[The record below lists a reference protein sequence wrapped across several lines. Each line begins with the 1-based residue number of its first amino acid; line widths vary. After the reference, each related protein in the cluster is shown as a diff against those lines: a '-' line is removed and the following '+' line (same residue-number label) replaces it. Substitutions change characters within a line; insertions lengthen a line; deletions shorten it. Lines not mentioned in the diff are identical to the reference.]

1 MITVT
6 VVFQTEVNMTLQS
19 IGYIARQYGV
29 SPSTI
34 RRWCAQ
40 GKLQCCRTLGG
51 HRRFEVCEQEQPQ
64 ETTPER
70 MVVGY
75 ARVSSHGQKDDLDRQ
90 VQRLKLHGCDRIIS
104 DIGSGLNCCKP
115 GLKLLV
121 NLLMEGHV
129 ERLVVVQEDRLLRFG
144 VNLIR
149 QICTRRHTEFLILD
163 SSVVTSFEEELAR
176 DVITLMTV
184 FCARL
189 YGRRSGRNKKIA
201 ASVEPT
207 Q

>member
-1 MITVT
+1 
-6 VVFQTEVNMTLQS
+6 MTLLS
-19 IGYIARQYGV
+19 IGHIARQYGV

-51 HRRFEVCEQEQPQ
+51 HRRFEVCEQEKTQ
-64 ETTPER
+64 ETTPGR
-70 MVVGY
+70 IVVGY

-121 NLLMEGHV
+121 NLLMEGRV

-149 QICTRRHTEFLILD
+149 QICTRRQTEFLVLD
-163 SSVVTSFEEELAR
+163 SIAVTSFEEELAR

>member
-1 MITVT
+1 
-6 VVFQTEVNMTLQS
+6 MTLLS
-19 IGYIARQYGV
+19 IGHIARQYGV

-51 HRRFEVCEQEQPQ
+51 HRRFEVCEKEQKQ
-64 ETTPER
+64 ETTSGR

-121 NLLMEGHV
+121 NLLMEGRV

-149 QICTRRHTEFLILD
+149 QICTRRQTEFLVLD
-163 SSVVTSFEEELAR
+163 SIAVTSFEEELAR

-201 ASVEPT
+201 ASLEPT

>member
-1 MITVT
+1 MPESLRT
-6 VVFQTEVNMTLQS
+6 
-19 IGYIARQYGV
+19 GRK
-29 SPSTI
+29 TI
-34 RRWCAQ
+34 W
-40 GKLQCCRTLGG
+40 T
-51 HRRFEVCEQEQPQ
+51 
-64 ETTPER
+64 
-70 MVVGY
+70 
-75 ARVSSHGQKDDLDRQ
+75 DRQ
-90 VQRLKLHGCDRIIS
+90 IQRLKLHGCDRIIS
-104 DIGSGLNCCKP
+104 DISSGLNCCKP

-121 NLLMEGHV
+121 NLLMEGRV

-149 QICTRRHTEFLILD
+149 QICTRRQTEFLVLD
-163 SSVVTSFEEELAR
+163 SIAVTSFEEELAR

>member
-121 NLLMEGHV
+121 NLLMEGRV

>member
-1 MITVT
+1 
-6 VVFQTEVNMTLQS
+6 MTLQS

-121 NLLMEGHV
+121 NLLMEGRV

>member
-1 MITVT
+1 
-6 VVFQTEVNMTLQS
+6 MTLQS
-19 IGYIARQYGV
+19 IGHIARQYGV

-51 HRRFEVCEQEQPQ
+51 HRRFEVCEKERTQ
-64 ETTPER
+64 ETTSER

-90 VQRLKLHGCDRIIS
+90 VQRLKL
-104 DIGSGLNCCKP
+104 
-115 GLKLLV
+115 LV
-121 NLLMEGHV
+121 NLLMEGRV

-149 QICTRRHTEFLILD
+149 QICTRRQTEFLVLD
-163 SSVVTSFEEELAR
+163 SIAVTSFEEELAR

>member
-1 MITVT
+1 
-6 VVFQTEVNMTLQS
+6 MTLLS
-19 IGYIARQYGV
+19 IGHIARQYGV

-51 HRRFEVCEQEQPQ
+51 HRRFEVCEQEQTQ
-64 ETTPER
+64 ETTPGR
-70 MVVGY
+70 IVVGY

-121 NLLMEGHV
+121 NLLMEGRV

-149 QICTRRHTEFLILD
+149 QICTRRQTEFLVLD
-163 SSVVTSFEEELAR
+163 SIAVTSFEEELAR

-201 ASVEPT
+201 ASVEPS

>member
-1 MITVT
+1 
-6 VVFQTEVNMTLQS
+6 MTLLS
-19 IGYIARQYGV
+19 IGHIARQYGV

-51 HRRFEVCEQEQPQ
+51 HRRFEVCEQEQTQ
-64 ETTPER
+64 ETTSER

-121 NLLMEGHV
+121 NLLMEGRV

-149 QICTRRHTEFLILD
+149 QICTRRQTEFLVLD
-163 SSVVTSFEEELAR
+163 SSAVTSFEEELAR

-189 YGRRSGRNKKIA
+189 YGRRSGRNKKVA

>member
-1 MITVT
+1 
-6 VVFQTEVNMTLQS
+6 MTLLS
-19 IGYIARQYGV
+19 IGHIARQYGV

-51 HRRFEVCEQEQPQ
+51 HRRFEVCEKEQKQ
-64 ETTPER
+64 ETTSGR

-121 NLLMEGHV
+121 NLLMEGRV

-149 QICTRRHTEFLILD
+149 QICTRRQTEFLVLD
-163 SSVVTSFEEELAR
+163 SRAVTSFEEELAR

-201 ASVEPT
+201 ASVEKT

>member
-1 MITVT
+1 
-6 VVFQTEVNMTLQS
+6 MTLLS
-19 IGYIARQYGV
+19 IGHIARQYGV

-51 HRRFEVCEQEQPQ
+51 HRRFEVCEKEQKQ
-64 ETTPER
+64 ETTSGR

-90 VQRLKLHGCDRIIS
+90 VQRLKLLGCDRIIS

-121 NLLMEGHV
+121 NLLMEGRV

-149 QICTRRHTEFLILD
+149 QICTRRQTEFLVLD
-163 SSVVTSFEEELAR
+163 SIAVTSFEEELAR

-201 ASVEPT
+201 ASVEPS

>member
-121 NLLMEGHV
+121 NLLMEGRI

>member
-1 MITVT
+1 
-6 VVFQTEVNMTLQS
+6 
-19 IGYIARQYGV
+19 
-29 SPSTI
+29 
-34 RRWCAQ
+34 
-40 GKLQCCRTLGG
+40 
-51 HRRFEVCEQEQPQ
+51 
-64 ETTPER
+64 

-121 NLLMEGHV
+121 NLLMEGRV

-149 QICTRRHTEFLILD
+149 QICTRRQTEFLVLD
-163 SSVVTSFEEELAR
+163 SSAVTSFEEELAR

>member
-1 MITVT
+1 
-6 VVFQTEVNMTLQS
+6 MTLQS
-19 IGYIARQYGV
+19 IGHIARQYGV

-51 HRRFEVCEQEQPQ
+51 HRRFEVCEQEKTQ
-64 ETTPER
+64 ETTPGR
-70 MVVGY
+70 IVVGY

-90 VQRLKLHGCDRIIS
+90 IHRLKLHGCDRIIS

-121 NLLMEGHV
+121 NLLMEGRV

-149 QICTRRHTEFLILD
+149 QICTRRQTEFLVLD
-163 SSVVTSFEEELAR
+163 SIAVTSFEEELAR

>member
-1 MITVT
+1 
-6 VVFQTEVNMTLQS
+6 MTLLS
-19 IGYIARQYGV
+19 IGHIARQYGV

-51 HRRFEVCEQEQPQ
+51 HRRFEVCEKEQKQ
-64 ETTPER
+64 ETTSGR

-121 NLLMEGHV
+121 NLLMEGRV

-149 QICTRRHTEFLILD
+149 QICTRRQTEFLVLD
-163 SSVVTSFEEELAR
+163 SSAVTSFEEELAR

-201 ASVEPT
+201 ASVEKT

>member
-1 MITVT
+1 
-6 VVFQTEVNMTLQS
+6 MTLLS
-19 IGYIARQYGV
+19 IGHIARQYGV

-51 HRRFEVCEQEQPQ
+51 HRRLEVCEKEQKQ
-64 ETTPER
+64 ETTSGR

-121 NLLMEGHV
+121 NLLMEGRV

-149 QICTRRHTEFLILD
+149 QICTRRQTEFLVLD
-163 SSVVTSFEEELAR
+163 SRAVTSFEEELAR

-201 ASVEPT
+201 ASVEKT

>member
-1 MITVT
+1 
-6 VVFQTEVNMTLQS
+6 MTLLS
-19 IGYIARQYGV
+19 IGHIARQYGV

-51 HRRFEVCEQEQPQ
+51 HRRFEVCEKEQSQ
-64 ETTPER
+64 ETTPGR

-121 NLLMEGHV
+121 NLLMEGRV

-149 QICTRRHTEFLILD
+149 QICTRRQTEFLVLD
-163 SSVVTSFEEELAR
+163 SSAVTSFEEELAR

-189 YGRRSGRNKKIA
+189 YGRRSGRNKKVA

>member
-121 NLLMEGHV
+121 NLLMEGRI

-189 YGRRSGRNKKIA
+189 YYN
-201 ASVEPT
+201 VC
-207 Q
+207 